1 MCVCVR
7 GGWGWSGREEK
18 VEIVQEVWITD
29 SSFPSTKYSTFPERR
44 QRLNSGVGPAQ
55 FQKSTQFLG
64 LLLTAE
70 QLLQALH
77 WHAWLVYGLGC
88 SRGDAPAG
96 ALVSSEE
103 WHPQA
108 SPAQLLWGT
117 APVCPSAAWAPA
129 WLDLPTARRVNGK
142 SSVL

>member
-1 MCVCVR
+1 MWGE
-7 GGWGWSGREEK
+7 GGGGQGGRRKWRLSKKYESLIPPFHGLSTALSRK
-18 VEIVQEVWITD
+18 GGSD
-29 SSFPSTKYSTFPERR
+29 SS
-44 QRLNSGVGPAQ
+44 SGVGPAQ